1 MFSNKLKRFM
11 MKSIII
17 IAVIIAGITTYV
29 AIKTRHDHHM
39 TIRQRLMKT
48 IYPLIMKGSS
58 SKRQILL
65 NKQQSAPLKNIYDY
79 SVELTDGSLMSL
91 STLKGKKLMLV
102 NTASNCGF
110 TPQYE
115 ELEKLYKDHQDSLI
129 IIAFPANDFK
139 RQEKGNNEEIN
150 SFCKKNYGISFPIA
164 AKGVVV
170 KNIHQQPIFKWL
182 TDKHYNGWNGQA
194 PTWNFCKY
202 LIDENG
208 MLIGFFSSGVKPEE
222 VWGVGIKK

>member
-1 MFSNKLKRFM
+1 M

-65 NKQQSAPLKNIYDY
+65 NKQQSAPFKNIYDY

-91 STLKGKKLMLV
+91 STLKGKKLMMV

-139 RQEKGNNEEIN
+139 RQEKGSNQDIN

-182 TDKHYNGWNGQA
+182 TDKQLNGWNGQA

-208 MLIGFFSSGVKPEE
+208 MMIGFFSSSVKPEE
-222 VWGVGIKK
+222 VWDVGIKK